1 MKSLNK
7 KSVKGRGQR
16 KAAIFICFM
25 FTMIFVATMLARGE
39 PTKAASP
46 SEFKAFCWGD
56 HEKFFKLLKQGS
68 ESNAPKYSLYQADFD
83 KNSSI
88 VYLENGTPI
97 DLKKRCDGKSYPDNK
112 KDNVPPYRYWFWIRA
127 NKKASTSITW
137 RTDSYI
143 ATGEPIDESVYNAKE
158 YVNSDKVTSV
168 AINHSS

>member
-1 MKSLNK
+1 MSNL
-7 KSVKGRGQR
+7 
-16 KAAIFICFM
+16 FIGNNFLCGYP
-25 FTMIFVATMLARGE
+25 V
-39 PTKAASP
+39 
-46 SEFKAFCWGD
+46 
-56 HEKFFKLLKQGS
+56 
-68 ESNAPKYSLYQADFD
+68 
-83 KNSSI
+83 
-88 VYLENGTPI
+88 ENGTPI

-143 ATGEPIDESVYNAKE
+143 ATGRPISEDTYNAKE